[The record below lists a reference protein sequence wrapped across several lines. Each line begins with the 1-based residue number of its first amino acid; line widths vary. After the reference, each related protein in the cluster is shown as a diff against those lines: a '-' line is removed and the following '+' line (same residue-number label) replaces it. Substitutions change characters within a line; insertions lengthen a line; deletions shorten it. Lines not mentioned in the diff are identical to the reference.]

1 MRANFRRIGPHISV
15 SYASNFALLA
25 YFNSD
30 ARKPAKIAEVKN
42 PCENTSDYFWMA
54 GVHISR
60 NKYLTQPEAME
71 HGLTDYFLDA
81 FDWSVG
87 GKVGD
92 IANTK

>member
-42 PCENTSDYFWMA
+42 PCEQTS
-54 GVHISR
+54 
-60 NKYLTQPEAME
+60 
-71 HGLTDYFLDA
+71 
-81 FDWSVG
+81 
-87 GKVGD
+87 GKKAVLVK
-92 IANTK
+92 IKIVRV

>member
-42 PCENTSDYFWMA
+42 PCDETRLIGNGGPKNPLWAHAPRFKPGALGGTSY
-54 GVHISR
+54 
-60 NKYLTQPEAME
+60 
-71 HGLTDYFLDA
+71 
-81 FDWSVG
+81 
-87 GKVGD
+87 
-92 IANTK
+92 